1 MAFVK
6 VASLAALPEGEST
19 EAIVDGHPY
28 AVCHAGGEIHCLDG
42 ECPCTGGP
50 LSQGAV
56 RHGFLVCP
64 WHGWRF
70 DYNTGVCAYD
80 DSIHIATFPVKVD
93 GDDIYVDVS
102 QPLAIPPA

>member
-6 VASLAALPEGEST
+6 VADISALPDGET
-19 EAIVDGHPY
+19 MEAKIAGHPY
-28 AVCHAGGEIHCLDG
+28 AVCNAGGTLHCLDG

-50 LSQGAV
+50 LSQGAI
-56 RHGFLVCP
+56 RHDLLVCP

-80 DSIHIATFPVKVD
+80 DSITVARFPVKVED
-93 GDDIYVDVS
+93 GGIFVDVT
-102 QPLAIPPA
+102 QPLE

>member
-6 VASLAALPEGEST
+6 VADISALPDGET
-19 EAIVDGHPY
+19 MEAKIAGHPY
-28 AVCHAGGEIHCLDG
+28 AVCNAGGTLHCLDG

-50 LSQGAV
+50 LSQGAI
-56 RHGFLVCP
+56 RHDLLVCP

-80 DSIHIATFPVKVD
+80 DSIKVARFPVKVED
-93 GDDIYVDVS
+93 GAIFVDVTR
-102 QPLAIPPA
+102 PLE